1 MQGHSRESYFPLRV
15 EARGTQLNTKAG
27 NNGVRT
33 SSVMC
38 PNGRILEIRIDLN
51 DVAQGHMT
59 LLVPL
64 PTYFRVSFRI
74 NGLDDTIFLDI
85 GLIMCYY

>member
-1 MQGHSRESYFPLRV
+1 
-15 EARGTQLNTKAG
+15 
-27 NNGVRT
+27 
-33 SSVMC
+33 MC

-74 NGLDDTIFLDI
+74 NGLDATIFLDI
-85 GLIMCYY
+85 GPIMCYY

>member
-1 MQGHSRESYFPLRV
+1 
-15 EARGTQLNTKAG
+15 
-27 NNGVRT
+27 
-33 SSVMC
+33 MC

-64 PTYFRVSFRI
+64 PTFFRVSFRI
-74 NGLDDTIFLDI
+74 NGLDATIFLDI

>member
-1 MQGHSRESYFPLRV
+1 LTNPL
-15 EARGTQLNTKAG
+15 ECGTIRYNERLKI
-27 NNGVRT
+27 RT